1 MRGSL
6 VETFYETL
14 DYCFDTVVGEMLGT
28 VVRDSVYSLL
38 ERNGIQRREF
48 ATRFDNVV
56 EVLTKTLGTCSRV
69 IVHRTV
75 TEMYKQYSQRMDFNY
90 EDSLR
95 DHLMLLK
102 EQAVTNHLMPRRRY
116 ETSSFDSLYQQ
127 IRNDGSTDTRID
139 TGDNSL
145 FPFKR
150 GVKS

>member
-14 DYCFDTVVGEMLGT
+14 DYCFDTVVGEMLGMA
-28 VVRDSVYSLL
+28 VRDSVYSLL
-38 ERNGIQRREF
+38 ERNGIERREF
-48 ATRFDNVV
+48 GTRFDNVV

-75 TEMYKQYSQRMDFNY
+75 TEMYKQYSQRLDFSY

-127 IRNDGSTDTRID
+127 VRADGSTETRID
-139 TGDNSL
+139 TGENSL
-145 FPFKR
+145 FSFKR

>member
-14 DYCFDTVVGEMLGT
+14 HYCFDTVVGEMLGT

-38 ERNGIQRREF
+38 ERSGIQRREF
-48 ATRFDNVV
+48 GTRFDNVV

-127 IRNDGSTDTRID
+127 VRNDGSAETRIE
-139 TGDNSL
+139 TEDNSP
-145 FPFKR
+145 FPLKR